1 VIQPGRPLTN
11 DAVAARRNPEGLSSG
26 LRRAS
31 VSQNNVA
38 PRRFYAI
45 GKRALDI
52 GIAAIVLVLTL
63 PLLALACALI
73 FLTTRDSP
81 VLGQRRVG
89 RNGGQFTMYK
99 LRTMRPCDTRA
110 EPESEALDIVIGTKL
125 YDDPRVTRVGH
136 WLRRTSIDE
145 LPQLLNVLGG
155 QMSLV
160 GPRPGLPEE
169 VKRYPRSW
177 RRRLEVKPGLTGLW
191 QVSGRST
198 IAPRRWMA
206 MDRYYV
212 THRSFALDASIL
224 LQTVTAV
231 VSMRGAW

>member
-1 VIQPGRPLTN
+1 MQR
-11 DAVAARRNPEGLSSG
+11 AVASG
-26 LRRAS
+26 
-31 VSQNNVA
+31 
-38 PRRFYAI
+38 RFYAA
-45 GKRALDI
+45 GKRVLDI
-52 GIAAIVLVLTL
+52 VIAAIVLVVTL
-63 PLLALACALI
+63 PLLGLACASI
-73 FLTTRDSP
+73 FLTTRDGP
-81 VLGQRRVG
+81 VFGQRRVG
-89 RNGGQFTMYK
+89 RNGREFRMYK
-99 LRTMRPCDTRA
+99 LRTMRCSDARTAPG
-110 EPESEALDIVIGTKL
+110 SEALDVVIDAKL

-224 LQTVTAV
+224 LQTITAV